1 MKSMLVA
8 MALAVASLVAPFSL
22 AQDKDDAADLN
33 VMRQAARADKRAFVA
48 SALDLTP
55 AEAKRFW
62 PIYEAYQ
69 RQLNLANQQR
79 TLTIESAISAERVSD
94 TYAKQLANDLIQS
107 AETEMRARRNM
118 HSAVMRALPPRKA
131 ARYIQLETKLR
142 AIYEY
147 DLASTIPLV
156 RAK

>member
-1 MKSMLVA
+1 MKRMFVA
-8 MALAVASLVAPFSL
+8 IFFAAASVAAPFSF

-62 PIYEAYQ
+62 PIYDEYQ
-69 RQLNLANQQR
+69 RELNLANQQR

-94 TYAKQLANDLIQS
+94 LYAKRIANDLIQS
-107 AETEMRARRNM
+107 AELEARARRKMSN
-118 HSAVMRALPPRKA
+118 AVMRALPPRKA
-131 ARYIQLETKLR
+131 ARYIQLETKLH